1 MVFHNCRYLGG
12 NCITVIEGLEKLQQL
27 QELHVENQ
35 ILPPGEKL
43 LFDPRSLKAIAVCKI
58 FLPESYDRNV
68 FSVFLTYNLSEINNE
83 TGLCFENPTCFLP
96 VKEIKI
102 TFCT

>member
-1 MVFHNCRYLGG
+1 MPSLSAAMVNFTVLSFNIPFPDFRYLGG

-43 LFDPRSLKAIAVCKI
+43 LFDPRSLKAIAVC
-58 FLPESYDRNV
+58 EM
-68 FSVFLTYNLSEINNE
+68 
-83 TGLCFENPTCFLP
+83 
-96 VKEIKI
+96 
-102 TFCT
+102 FCYV